1 MAWTKSKPIT
11 VAVLKRAIEG
21 RKTAA
26 LAGLY
31 ADNTVVQIIDRDNPP
46 SKPRNLQGREL
57 SRPILGC

>member
-31 ADNTVVQIIDRDNPP
+31 ATMLLF
-46 SKPRNLQGREL
+46 K
-57 SRPILGC
+57 